1 MTTPDLPDIGTV
13 PTMRRLPRAFSNVQP
28 FTYEDG
34 LTHYQILERLR
45 AFVQH
50 TLVPELN
57 KVLQEF
63 GDEIE
68 ELVNELNDSFE
79 EKLSEL
85 NDKLVEINALIATLG
100 GMLSDLEEKLDT
112 AIALVESA
120 QAYAVRAED
129 AALRAEEIAT
139 LLANADVMFG
149 DDFDPSGETVSS
161 SEALN
166 ALLAFP
172 PAPQRKYDRLIIP
185 PGVYKFT
192 DTIVV
197 DCFRRGLYAPWGG
210 VTFDFRDL
218 PLDGRPAIHLT
229 SSGAPPISGEWGNEP
244 VNFVHLE
251 NIRIQGPGSVGGNVG
266 IWAHSPSAAGRVNGR
281 IQNCSIRS
289 FSDGVL
295 FGDHAYMLTFDQVN
309 MHRCGN
315 GYHMPTGTDDTGERI
330 TVMNSVIAASA
341 GCVFNEGGM
350 RFHMLNNSFDYN
362 DWVFYQ
368 TGNGEI
374 IARDCHFEGYV
385 ARTTTQWFRMTAGNI
400 LVDGGIMTGSYTLD
414 GGQSAESPTKVN
426 MAFNSTDPLSS
437 QMMIFN
443 NIRMTGIRTTSGFFS
458 GGGGRTLVKALGVGT
473 GGQSDQMC
481 WWPCSA
487 LMLPANGGF
496 EQSNILSDI
505 IFVNS
510 DTETQTEVNTST
522 AINGT
527 NVQAYRTTARSYAG
541 EYSLRVGKVAAGN
554 AAITFAIPIEDR
566 NSIVNSS
573 IRYGRDGSSTG
584 NLVIRHRYGTIRPLN
599 DARSWGIARVVDERT
614 TAVSDTGNA
623 WGVSITSNAATRP
636 PFWATHVLITVEL
649 NAMSAGAV
657 VYLDDLRVG
666 QM

>member
-1 MTTPDLPDIGTV
+1 MTDHISAWPLDKYAPYRT
-13 PTMRRLPRAFSNVQP
+13 RATANITP
-28 FTYEDG
+28 FTFYDG
-34 LTHYQILERLR
+34 VTFLEILERLR
-45 AFVQH
+45 QWLNGSLIPGIDEIIGTVNEIIDAA
-50 TLVPELN
+50 LEELDDKLAELN
-57 KVLQEF
+57 VKL
-63 GDEIE
+63 DEVHALITQ
-68 ELVNELNDSFE
+68 LSAMIDDVDG
-79 EKLSEL
+79 KLDL
-85 NDKLVEINALIATLG
+85 AIDLVET
-100 GMLSDLEEKLDT
+100 
-112 AIALVESA
+112 A
-120 QAYAVRAED
+120 QAYADRAED

-139 LLANADVMFG
+139 LLAGADVMFG
-149 DDFDPSGETVSS
+149 ENFDPTGETVSS
-161 SEALN
+161 ADALN
-166 ALLAFP
+166 ELLVFP
-172 PAPQRKYDRLIIP
+172 AAPQRKYDRLIIP

-210 VTFDFRDL
+210 VTFDFREL

-244 VNFVHLE
+244 VNSVQLE

-266 IWAHSPSAAGRVNGR
+266 IWAHSPSGAGRVNGR
-281 IQNCSIRS
+281 IHNCSIRS

-295 FGDHAYMLTFDQVN
+295 FGDHAYMLTFDHVN

-330 TVMNSVIAASA
+330 TVMNSVIAASG

-350 RFHMLNNSFDYN
+350 RFHMLNNSFDHN

-368 TGNGEI
+368 SGNGEI

-385 ARTTTQWFRMTAGNI
+385 ARTITQWFRMTAGNMLI
-400 LVDGGIMTGSYTLD
+400 DGGIMTGSYTLH
-414 GGQSAESPTKVN
+414 GGQRADSPTKVN
-426 MAFNSTDPLSS
+426 MAYNSTDPLSS

-473 GGQSDQMC
+473 GGNSDQMC

-487 LMLPANGGF
+487 LLLPANGGF
-496 EQSNILSDI
+496 EQSNILSDV
-505 IFVNS
+505 IFVNG

-522 AINGT
+522 TINGS
-527 NVQAYRTTARSYAG
+527 NVEAYRTTARSHDG
-541 EYSLRVGKVAAGN
+541 SYSLRVGKLGEGN
-554 AAITFAIPIEDR
+554 AAITIAIPIEDR
-566 NSIVNSS
+566 SSIVNSA

-614 TAVSDTGNA
+614 TAVSDTGDA
-623 WGVSITSNAATRP
+623 WGVSMTSNIATRP
-636 PFWATHVLITVEL
+636 PFWATHVLITAEL